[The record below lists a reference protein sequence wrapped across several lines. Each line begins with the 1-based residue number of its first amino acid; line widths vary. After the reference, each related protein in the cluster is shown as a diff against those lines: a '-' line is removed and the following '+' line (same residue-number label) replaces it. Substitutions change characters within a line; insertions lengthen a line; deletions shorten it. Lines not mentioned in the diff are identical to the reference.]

1 MQCFFFRRRIQRAV
15 DHGANAWFPSRVTDD
30 LPNVLHALR
39 RTPRPSPG
47 SAGGAE
53 FFLQL
58 RWIGNA
64 CFLRTVDTRGREVEV
79 DARACPA
86 DARAVVRDIAEA
98 RDEALERLSW
108 DAAEVAAEGLPL
120 AAHPGLLPG
129 LLCCKNLVDEAMSPL
144 EANAEAMAIALFVRP
159 SDERR
164 RFETSLELR
173 GPHGATHPL
182 DQPLMVADGCLLD
195 GKTLRVFAPVGR
207 HFSLMPGFVAAVP
220 RSQLDVFLSLFLSTF
235 AGVGVDCPGFPQT
248 PGDPLPVRPALI
260 FREVDTHAALIFD
273 LADLAG
279 DLPVEFLRDYE
290 ISRAAYLDETSGC
303 LRVRE
308 LDFSPVLGVRDDLV
322 RLLQKLSRQNRLP
335 DAYFSEMD
343 EGAFLLGPGLA
354 REFLVDHLGDLTS
367 RFALFGAEK
376 LRGYKIV
383 HRRPKLHLNLGHGID
398 FLEGSGE
405 LDFEGERVPLLDALQ
420 QYRKNKLIALADGN
434 HAVMDPGYMAR
445 LERLFKKAG
454 AGVKVSFFDLPLVE
468 DLLDENEAAA
478 ALPKSRE
485 IFRGFNHLSDRPVP
499 PGKFRGKLRP
509 YQTAGVQWL
518 DYLHEHRLGGCLAD
532 DMGLGKT
539 VQAIALLGRI
549 YPAVKEPTLIVMPR
563 SLLFNWSR
571 ELETFAPALTFYTHH
586 AGTRDW
592 EAAVRSQ
599 IVLTTYGTLRADI
612 ETISQT
618 TFHAV
623 LLDESQAIKNI
634 QTQTARA
641 AFLLKAAFRVALSG
655 TPVENNLG
663 ELHAL
668 FRFLNPGMFAGRAE
682 FERDYAGPIQKEN
695 DPAAALELRRKI
707 YPFILRRLKSDVL
720 KELPPKVEQVLYV
733 EMGEEQRAY
742 YHQRRRFFQEWVSGE
757 IKRNGLA
764 GSQFVV
770 LEALLELRQIATV
783 PESKTDGAV
792 VSAKRER
799 LMEALEEVL
808 ANGRKCLVFSNF
820 IAGVEQVCEML
831 NAQEIPHLRMTGATV
846 NRQELVETF
855 QNDPRVKV
863 FVMSLKTGGV
873 GLNLTAAD
881 TVFLLD
887 PWWNTAAE
895 AQAVDRTH
903 RIGQKNSVLTYRLIA
918 RGTIE
923 EKILELQKR
932 KTHLVDQIIS
942 SDGAALKSLS
952 ESEIDLLFHE

>member
-1 MQCFFFRRRIQRAV
+1 M
-15 DHGANAWFPSRVTDD
+15 
-30 LPNVLHALR
+30 
-39 RTPRPSPG
+39 
-47 SAGGAE
+47 
-53 FFLQL
+53 
-58 RWIGNA
+58 RWIGA
-64 CFLRTVDTRGREVEV
+64 GCFLRTVDARGREIAV
-79 DARACPA
+79 DARACQGES
-86 DARAVVRDIAEA
+86 RAVLRDYAEA
-98 RDEALERLSW
+98 RGESLDSLRW
-108 DAAEVAAEGLPL
+108 DVADRAADGLLL
-120 AAHPGLLPG
+120 ADHPGLLPG
-129 LLCCKNLVDEAMSPL
+129 LLRCANLVDEGMSPL
-144 EANAEAMAIALFVRP
+144 AAKAEPMATVLFVRP
-159 SDERR
+159 SADGRQ
-164 RFETSLELR
+164 FEASLELR
-173 GPHGATHPL
+173 GPHGSALPL
-182 DQPLMVADGCLLD
+182 SGPLMVADGCLLD
-195 GKTLRVFAPVGR
+195 GKTLRVFAPVGG
-207 HFSLMPGFVAAVP
+207 HFSLLSGFVASVP
-220 RSQLDVFLSLFLSTF
+220 RAQVDVFLSLFLSTF
-235 AGVGVDCPGFPQT
+235 AGAEVDCIGFPQV
-248 PGDPLPVRPALI
+248 PGDPLQARPALI
-260 FREVDTHAALIFD
+260 FREVDAQAALIFD
-273 LADLAG
+273 LAEFAG

-290 ISRAAYLDETSGC
+290 ISRAAFLDEAAGC

-308 LDFSPVLGVRDDLV
+308 IDYSPALGVRDELI
-322 RLLQKLSRQNRLP
+322 RLLQKLSRQSRKP
-335 DAYFSEMD
+335 DAYFSELD
-343 EGAFLLGPGLA
+343 GGAFLRGPGLA

-383 HRRPKLHLNLGHGID
+383 HRQPKLQLKLGHGID

-405 LDFEGERVPLLDALQ
+405 LDFEGERIPLLDALQ

-434 HAVMDPGYMAR
+434 QAVMDPGYMAR

-454 AGVKVSFFDLPLVE
+454 KGVKVSFFDLPLVE
-468 DLLDENEAAA
+468 DLLGENEAAA
-478 ALPKSRE
+478 ALPQSRE
-485 IFRGFNHLSDRPVP
+485 IFRGFNRLSERRVP
-499 PGKFRGKLRP
+499 PGGFRGKLRP

-539 VQAIALLGRI
+539 VQAIALLARL
-549 YPAVKEPTLIVMPR
+549 YPGVKDPTIIVMPR
-563 SLLFNWSR
+563 SLLFNWGR
-571 ELETFAPALTFYTHH
+571 ELETFAPGLKYYTYH
-586 AGTRDW
+586 AGSRDW
-592 EAAVRSQ
+592 AAAVRSQ

-618 TFHAV
+618 SFHAV

-634 QTQTARA
+634 ETQTARA
-641 AFLLKAAFRVALSG
+641 AFLLKASFRVALSG

-695 DPAAALELRRKI
+695 DPAAARELRRKI
-707 YPFILRRLKSDVL
+707 YPFILRRLKADVL

-733 EMGEEQRAY
+733 EMGDEQKAY
-742 YHQRRRFFQEWVSGE
+742 YHQRRQFFQEWVRGE

-820 IAGVEQVCEML
+820 LAGVEQVCEML
-831 NAQEIPHLRMTGATV
+831 NGQGIPHLRMTGATV

-895 AQAVDRTH
+895 SQAVDRTH

-932 KTHLVDQIIS
+932 KTQLVDQIIS

-952 ESEIDLLFHE
+952 ESDIDLLFHE

>member
-1 MQCFFFRRRIQRAV
+1 MPGSVGPGAFFFQLQWF
-15 DHGANAWFPSRVTDD
+15 GA
-30 LPNVLHALR
+30 
-39 RTPRPSPG
+39 
-47 SAGGAE
+47 
-53 FFLQL
+53 Q
-58 RWIGNA
+58 
-64 CFLRTVDTRGREVEV
+64 CFLRTVDAQGRAIDVE
-79 DARACPA
+79 ARACQGE
-86 DARAVVRDIAEA
+86 ARAVLRDLAGA
-98 RDEALERLSW
+98 RDQALGSLSW
-108 DAAEVAAEGLPL
+108 DVGGGNGDGLPL

-129 LLCCKNLVDEAMSPL
+129 LLRCGNLVDEEMSPL
-144 EANAEAMAIALFVRP
+144 VAKLEPMAVALSVLPGGEGRP
-159 SDERR
+159 FDV
-164 RFETSLELR
+164 SLELR
-173 GPHGATHPL
+173 SPHNAAMPL
-182 DQPLMVADGCLLD
+182 KRPLMVADGCLLD

-207 HFSLMPGFVAAVP
+207 HFSLLPGFVGAVP
-220 RSQLDVFLSLFLSTF
+220 RTQTGVFLSLFLSTF
-235 AGVGVDCPGFPQT
+235 DGVEVDCAGFPQVA
-248 PGDPLPVRPALI
+248 GDPLPVRPALI
-260 FREVDTHAALIFD
+260 FREVDAHSALIFD
-273 LADLAG
+273 LAELAG

-290 ISRAAYLDETSGC
+290 VTRVASVDEAAGC
-303 LRVRE
+303 LCVRE
-308 LDFSPVLGVRDDLV
+308 LDYSAVLGVRDDLV
-322 RLLQKLSRQNRLP
+322 RLLQKLSRQNRGP

-354 REFLVDHLGDLTS
+354 RDFLVDHLGDLTS

-376 LRGYKIV
+376 LRGYQIV
-383 HRRPKLHLNLGHGID
+383 HRQPRLRLNLGHGID

-405 LDFEGERVPLLDALQ
+405 LDFEGERIPLLDALQ

-454 AGVKVSFFDLPLVE
+454 KGVKVSFFDLPMVE
-468 DLLDENEAAA
+468 ELLEENEAAA
-478 ALPKSRE
+478 VLPKSRE
-485 IFRGFNHLSDRPVP
+485 IFRGFNSLSGRKVP
-499 PGKFRGKLRP
+499 PGRFQGKLRP
-509 YQTAGVQWL
+509 YQMAGVQWL

-539 VQAIALLGRI
+539 VQAIALLGRL
-549 YPAVKEPTLIVMPR
+549 YPGVQEPTLIVMPR
-563 SLLFNWSR
+563 SLLFNWAR
-571 ELETFAPALTFYTHH
+571 ELETFAPSLSVYTYH
-586 AGTRDW
+586 AGSRDW
-592 EAAVRSQ
+592 ESAARSQ

-612 ETISQT
+612 ERISDT
-618 TFHAV
+618 RFHAV
-623 LLDESQAIKNI
+623 VLDESQAIKNI
-634 QTQTARA
+634 QTQTAQA

-668 FRFLNPGMFAGRAE
+668 FRFLNPAMFSGRAE

-695 DPAAALELRRKI
+695 DAAAARELRRKI

-720 KELPPKVEQVLYV
+720 TELPPKVEQVLYV
-733 EMGEEQRAY
+733 EMGEAQRAY
-742 YHQRRRFFQEWVSGE
+742 YHQRRQFFQEWVRGE
-757 IKRNGLA
+757 IRRNGLA
-764 GSQFVV
+764 GSQLVV

-783 PESKTDGAV
+783 PESKTDGEV

-820 IAGVEQVCEML
+820 LAGVEQVCEML
-831 NAQEIPHLRMTGATV
+831 AAQAIPHLRMTGATV

-887 PWWNTAAE
+887 PWWNTSAE
-895 AQAVDRTH
+895 SQAVDRTH

-942 SDGAALKSLS
+942 SDGSALKSLS
-952 ESEIDLLFHE
+952 ESDIDLLFHE